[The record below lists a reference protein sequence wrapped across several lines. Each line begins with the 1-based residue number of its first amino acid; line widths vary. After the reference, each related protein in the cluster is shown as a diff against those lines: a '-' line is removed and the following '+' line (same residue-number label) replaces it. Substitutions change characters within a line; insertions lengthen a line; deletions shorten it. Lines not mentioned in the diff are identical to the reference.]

1 MKDNLIRNVTS
12 LANGNWLGILNSL
25 CGDIQYNKA
34 QPCPNCGG
42 HDRFTFDDLEGR
54 GTYVC
59 RGCGSGDALSLVAK
73 VHSVNARE
81 AALMV
86 APYVCLS
93 TEKAIDTATIER
105 ARRQAEQAKAQ
116 EAVKLA
122 AKQAK
127 AATRA
132 LSTLKTCKPALAS
145 NSYLQAK
152 QVQPFN
158 TFELAN
164 TLHLYGDHKMDI
176 GSLVVPIFNPKLS
189 GLQFIKPRGDK
200 HILLGTKLKGGF
212 YPLGGKDS
220 NQVYIGEGF
229 ATCAAVAEC
238 VPNALVL
245 CAFSAG
251 NLIHVALAVRKSR
264 PKADIVIIA
273 DNDESRTGEREAIKT
288 ALAVNGSY
296 IMPPAVQEVA

>member
-1 MKDNLIRNVTS
+1 MNDNLIRNVTS
-12 LANGNWLGILNSL
+12 LANGYWLGILNSL
-25 CGDIQYNKA
+25 CGDIHYNKA

-86 APYVCLS
+86 APYAGLS
-93 TEKAIDTATIER
+93 IGHKVDTAALDSCKR
-105 ARRQAEQAKAQ
+105 KAEQAKVQ

-189 GLQFIKPRGDK
+189 GLQFIKPHGEKR
-200 HILLGTKLKGGF
+200 ILSGTKLKGGF
-212 YPLGGKDS
+212 YPLSGKDS
-220 NQVYIGEGF
+220 NQIYIGEGF

-251 NLIHVALAVRKSR
+251 NLINVALAVRKSR

-273 DNDESRTGEREAIKT
+273 DNDESGTGEREAIRA
-288 ALAVNGSY
+288 ALAVNGAY

>member
-1 MKDNLIRNVTS
+1 MNDLIRDVTS
-12 LANGNWLGILNSL
+12 LANGNWLNILNSL
-25 CGDIQYNKA
+25 CGDIAYKKP

-42 HDRFTFDDLEGR
+42 HDRFTFDDLQGR

-59 RGCGSGDALSLVAK
+59 RGCNSGDGLSLVAK
-73 VHSVNARE
+73 VHNVNARE

-86 APYVCLS
+86 SPYVGLS
-93 TEKAIDTATIER
+93 IGHKVDTAALESSKR
-105 ARRQAEQAKAQ
+105 KAEQAKGQ

-127 AATRA
+127 AVTRA
-132 LSTLKTCKPALAS
+132 FSILKTCKTALAS

-152 QVQPFN
+152 QVRPFN

-164 TLHLYGDHKMDI
+164 TLHLYGDHRMDI
-176 GSLVVPIFNPKLS
+176 GSLVVPIFNPQLA

-200 HILLGTKLKGGF
+200 HILWGTKLKGGF
-212 YPLGGKDS
+212 YPLSGKDS
-220 NQVYIGEGF
+220 NQIYIGEGF

-238 VPNALVL
+238 VPDALVL

-251 NLIHVALAVRKSR
+251 NLINVALAVRKSR

-273 DNDESRTGEREAIKT
+273 DNDESGTGEREANKA
-288 ALAVNGSY
+288 ALAVNGEY

>member
-12 LANGNWLGILNSL
+12 LSNGNWLGILNSL
-25 CGDIQYNKA
+25 CGDIHYNKA

-86 APYVCLS
+86 APYVGLS
-93 TEKAIDTATIER
+93 ISHKVDSAALESSKR
-105 ARRQAEQAKAQ
+105 KAEQAKVQ
-116 EAVKLA
+116 EALKLA

-127 AATRA
+127 AVTRA
-132 LSTLKTCKPALAS
+132 FSILKTCKPALAS

-152 QVQPFN
+152 QVRPFN
-158 TFELAN
+158 TFELSN
-164 TLHLYGDHKMDI
+164 TLHLYGDHRMDI

-200 HILLGTKLKGGF
+200 HILWGTKLKGGF
-212 YPLGGKDS
+212 YPLSSKDS
-220 NQVYIGEGF
+220 NQIYIGEGF

-238 VPNALVL
+238 VPDALVL

-251 NLIHVALAVRKSR
+251 NLINVALAVRKSR

-273 DNDESRTGEREAIKT
+273 DNDESGTGEREAIKA
-288 ALAVNGSY
+288 ALAVNGAY